1 MNPDSCL
8 VPPTRLQML
17 TTPYLRAYLNKRL
30 VRACKNGDVYNVQG
44 ALQDGAAV
52 NYWDKD
58 GMTPLHWAVE
68 RDFYHIAAC
77 LLQVPD
83 VQVDCLD
90 RFQCTPLSVA
100 CEKSSL
106 AMVDLLLR
114 HGANVNHADT
124 DGWSPLHWTR
134 STAVAHR
141 LLSQP
146 SVNINAVD
154 QEGESALHL
163 KVDDGDLQVAAYLLE
178 KGANVNLANKDGW
191 TPLQTATNNY
201 DLQMTELLLRHG
213 ANLSYECP
221 KGTSPLMSTCLAGM
235 HYAPLDVMPDNDNS
249 NDSNDMVVD
258 DSDYRTNK
266 KLAMARI
273 LLQGGA
279 DPTRLHSCGLSPIHY
294 VCEKGR
300 ATDILHVMLEYC
312 TTIDLCQVLTADNA
326 ETPLHS
332 ACRGGNVEM
341 VKLLLQH
348 DENGGGSASS
358 SNSMM
363 TAKARDGRTPWMM
376 ACEGNHVDL
385 VRMLLQETDMLN
397 QASSG
402 AILQCACQYQ
412 CLDVV
417 KMLCEE
423 FQMQVDCCH
432 DADHEHGGVGL
443 SPLESA
449 CAHSRLD
456 TIMYLLRDHVAF
468 LHLGGT
474 TLSSSSST
482 KMTIEE

>member
-1 MNPDSCL
+1 MNHNDI
-8 VPPTRLQML
+8 PPTRLQML
-17 TTPYLRAYLNKRL
+17 TTPYLSAYLNKRL
-30 VRACKNGDVYNVQG
+30 VRACKNGDLYHVQG
-44 ALQDGAAV
+44 ALADGATV
-52 NYWDKD
+52 NYWDDKD

-68 RDFYHIAAC
+68 RDYYHIAAC

-83 VQVDCLD
+83 IQVDCLD

-106 AMVDLLLR
+106 AMVDILLR
-114 HGANVNHADT
+114 HGADVNHADI

-134 STAVAHR
+134 STVVAER
-141 LLSQP
+141 LLQQP
-146 SVNINAVD
+146 NVDINAVD

-191 TPLQTATNNY
+191 APLQTATNNY

-213 ANLSYECP
+213 ANLFYECP

-235 HYAPLDVMPDNDNS
+235 HHVPLDLMPDNNNGNNNNTS
-249 NDSNDMVVD
+249 NYMVVD
-258 DSDYRTNK
+258 DSNYRANK
-266 KLAMARI
+266 KLAMATI

-279 DPTRLHSCGLSPIHY
+279 DPTRLHSCGLSPLHY

-300 ATDILHVMLEYC
+300 ATDIFLLMLEYC
-312 TTIDLCQVLTADNA
+312 TTTMDLNAVLTAENA

-341 VKLLLQH
+341 VQMLLAR
-348 DENGGGSASS
+348 GAS
-358 SNSMM
+358 M

-376 ACEGNHVDL
+376 ACEGNHVHL
-385 VRMLLQETDMLN
+385 VRWLLQDGMLD
-397 QASSG
+397 QSST
-402 AILQCACQYQ
+402 AIILQCACQYR

-423 FQMQVDCCH
+423 FQCQVDYCS
-432 DADHEHGGVGL
+432 DSGL
-443 SPLESA
+443 SSPLESA
-449 CAHSRLD
+449 CAHSQLD

-468 LHLGGT
+468 LHLGG
-474 TLSSSSST
+474 SASGCSR
-482 KMTIEE
+482 MAIEEEYI